1 MTIARSSAPNLF
13 FASIN
18 EWQHNIECRHF
29 RPGPCSV
36 QDINGKPRWDCE
48 FIFKVVR

>member
-1 MTIARSSAPNLF
+1 MTRVARSSAPNLF

-18 EWQHNIECRHF
+18 EWQHNIVCRHF
-29 RPGPCSV
+29 DTCNV